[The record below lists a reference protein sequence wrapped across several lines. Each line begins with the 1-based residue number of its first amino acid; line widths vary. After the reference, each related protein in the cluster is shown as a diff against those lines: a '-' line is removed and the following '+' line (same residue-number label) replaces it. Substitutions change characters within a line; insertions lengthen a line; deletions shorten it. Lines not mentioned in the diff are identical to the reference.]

1 MKVYKIAIIGCGM
14 ISKSHIA
21 AIGKLPNAA
30 VAAVADIV
38 PDKARH
44 AAEKTGCPYFESA
57 KEMLDA
63 VPCA

>member
-1 MKVYKIAIIGCGM
+1 M